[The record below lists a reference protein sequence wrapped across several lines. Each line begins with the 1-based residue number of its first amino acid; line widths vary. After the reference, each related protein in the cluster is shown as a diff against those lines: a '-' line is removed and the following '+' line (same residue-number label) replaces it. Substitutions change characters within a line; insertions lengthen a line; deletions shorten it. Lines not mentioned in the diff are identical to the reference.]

1 MKRKCTITMAVM
13 SLVVLLGACATAD
26 RTTQANSVKEF
37 SFPGG
42 EFKDGKFNVSRD
54 FEVQKDP
61 KSKKIFLKRAAGGP
75 GLEFDCSC
83 ILEAGGFCF
92 PIAQD
97 DGSGPIILLCGSSG
111 CGSGEEPFCLQE
123 LGEQGGFRF
132 QAIVASTRAASQ

>member
-1 MKRKCTITMAVM
+1 MRSRFAVTVVAL

-26 RTTQANSVKEF
+26 KPQANSVQAF
-37 SFPGG
+37 SFAGG
-42 EFKDGKFNVSRD
+42 EFKDGKVSLTRD

-61 KSKKIFLKRAAGGP
+61 KSKKIFLKRASGS

-97 DGSGPIILLCGSSG
+97 DGAGPIILLCGSSG

-132 QAIVASTRAASQ
+132 QAVVASTLRAAPQ